1 MKAIPEG
8 SLERPVRT
16 WTTKEAELALA
27 KLEAVRSAHWKDRP
41 AERTQQ
47 RNPTHTLF
55 LALTLY
61 LNLKRVYRRVWPFQ
75 LWKKPLPERI

>member
-1 MKAIPEG
+1 MNAIPEE

-27 KLEAVRSAHWKDRP
+27 KLEAARRARWKDRP
-41 AERTQQ
+41 AERTKQ

-55 LALTLY
+55 LTLTLY